1 MTKAE
6 SEALEAEAAAMDT
19 KATAIRD
26 KVNDAQADLNEA
38 ADDAVKCL
46 EAVQVKHLQE
56 LKHLSSPP
64 AGVKLTM
71 EAICV
76 MFQVKPVM
84 KADPSVLRRS
94 RTASDLQ
101 NPVQMIPDFWEATQ
115 RNVLIDPK
123 KFFDDLL
130 HFDKDNIPE
139 PVIKK
144 IEPYIHREDF
154 DAAAITKASA
164 ACVALRRWV
173 HEMYKYHFIAKA
185 VAPKKA
191 QLMEAEASLA
201 RTRARLDQAPENPP
215 PS

>member
-1 MTKAE
+1 MNHIKEDKQKADVTKAE
-6 SEALEAEAAAMDT
+6 CETVEAEATAQDT
-19 KATAIRD
+19 KATAI
-26 KVNDAQADLNEA
+26 KNDAQRDLDEA
-38 ADDAVKCL
+38 LPALDIAVKCL
-46 EAVQVKHLQE
+46 KALQLKHLQE
-56 LKHLSSPP
+56 VKNLSSPP

-84 KADPSVLRRS
+84 KADPNV
-94 RTASDLQ
+94 
-101 NPVQMIPDFWEATQ
+101 PGKKIPDFWEATQ
-115 RNVLIDPK
+115 KNVLIDPK
-123 KFFDDLL
+123 KLLEDLFD
-130 HFDKDNIPE
+130 FDKDNIPE

-185 VAPKKA
+185 APLKKA